1 MKNNQNI
8 HHRKSIRLKGYDYSQ
23 EGLYFVT
30 ICINKRLCLF
40 GDVVDERMKMN
51 DAGNIIQSWWNKL
64 SEKYQNIK
72 LDEYIIMP
80 NHFHGIVYI
89 VGADPCV
96 CPKGQTFPTQPKG
109 EHIGSPLRNIIPL
122 SRMMQWFKSMS
133 TNDYIRNVKQ
143 NGWSPFYNKLWQR
156 NYYDR
161 IIRNEDELNKIRE
174 YIIHNPLKW
183 DLDRNNPKNWKQEN
197 DR

>member
-156 NYYDR
+156 N
-161 IIRNEDELNKIRE
+161 IR
-174 YIIHNPLKW
+174 
-183 DLDRNNPKNWKQEN
+183 
-197 DR
+197 